1 MKQIDQLR
9 EKSKKPGAPIINGKN
24 SSITKDGLPKLQNK
38 AESNP
43 NLHKQSTIRNS
54 RKIGR
59 IRSTSNDDQSYKR
72 LPSNVSSSNT
82 SGISSAVSTASTSTK
97 MSLKQPITTM
107 PPINSKERRDNNF
120 KSSLHKSSKSSNAHS
135 IKVDQFE
142 NASVVRKKTFTIT
155 KNSTKI
161 AEKEDN
167 ENDGKNEFS
176 EDDAKSNVTY
186 RVR

>member
-59 IRSTSNDDQSYKR
+59 IRSTSNDDQSNKR
-72 LPSNVSSSNT
+72 LPSNVSSLPFRVIFLNF
-82 SGISSAVSTASTSTK
+82 SSAEINLPLTRATS
-97 MSLKQPITTM
+97 
-107 PPINSKERRDNNF
+107 
-120 KSSLHKSSKSSNAHS
+120 
-135 IKVDQFE
+135 
-142 NASVVRKKTFTIT
+142 
-155 KNSTKI
+155 
-161 AEKEDN
+161 
-167 ENDGKNEFS
+167 
-176 EDDAKSNVTY
+176 
-186 RVR
+186 